1 MADATYRH
9 EGLTAK
15 ANSDIIQN
23 CRQGTTAKT
32 IRMHEKSF
40 QNSYN
45 DYMKIRTEKSTKLS
59 HFYYTF
65 KNPWTPEKYLV
76 NMKNPKVRQTLAK
89 FRLGNHKLAVET
101 LRYVRPKIQYED
113 RKCALC
119 RLEVENE
126 IHFLFKC
133 PHASYNSMRN
143 KFIDEI
149 TQKVHNFDLLTAE
162 DKTDF
167 IMTQE
172 DPFITER
179 LGQYIVQLMTNREEQ
194 LG

>member
-1 MADATYRH
+1 MITLKLEQR
-9 EGLTAK
+9 
-15 ANSDIIQN
+15 NP
-23 CRQGTTAKT
+23 
-32 IRMHEKSF
+32 
-40 QNSYN
+40 
-45 DYMKIRTEKSTKLS
+45 STKLS

-101 LRYVRPKIQYED
+101 PRYVRPKIQYED
-113 RKCALC
+113 RKFALC